1 MLFKEIFTAENGIF
15 KIFAKNYPVRFA
27 KIFGDTT
34 ATQLDVF
41 CAITYGN
48 KTCADFVTHSETE
61 NEIII
66 TAIISTYVDN
76 WVKIADALNS
86 EYVPTATG
94 TETRTK
100 TGTLQRTGTG
110 NETILNADKVFN
122 DLDFTDTEKT
132 DKTNSENNTDT
143 YNLTETV
150 SKSDNVQGAINS
162 EISLR
167 NRNNLCTQIAEKI
180 VKCITIDIY

>member
-1 MLFKEIFTAENGIF
+1 MLFKEIFTADNGIF
-15 KIFAKNYPVRFA
+15 KIFAKSYPTQFA
-27 KIFGDTT
+27 KIFRDTT
-34 ATQLDVF
+34 ATQLDIF
-41 CAITYGN
+41 CAVTYGN

-66 TAIISTYVDN
+66 TSIISTYVES
-76 WVKIADALNS
+76 WVKIADALNA
-86 EYVPTATG
+86 EYIPTSTG
-94 TETRTK
+94 IETRTK

-122 DLDFTDTEKT
+122 DVEFTDTEKT
-132 DKTNSENNTDT
+132 GKTNSENNTDT

-150 SKSDNVQGAINS
+150 SKSDNIQGAIDS

-167 NRNNLCTQIAEKI
+167 NRNNLCTQIAGQI